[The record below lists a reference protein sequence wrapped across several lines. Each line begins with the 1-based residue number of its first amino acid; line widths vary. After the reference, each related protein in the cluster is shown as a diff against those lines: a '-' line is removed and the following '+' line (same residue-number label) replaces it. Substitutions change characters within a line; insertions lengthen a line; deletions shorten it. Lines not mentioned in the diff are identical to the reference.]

1 MSARARRALRDQ
13 ELTSQSQTPNDSASE
28 DEAPAP
34 APNKAS
40 LFALLGEVEDEGSKD
55 DQEPEDDE
63 TGKEEGKEQKPAKKK
78 NKNKRKKKKGK
89 ATEVVKTE
97 GKFHQDEFG
106 ELAAPKPGNLQPK
119 VVLIDSVLVVES
131 KNFDASAEM
140 RILFGRAAMPESGE
154 GTIQGRRG
162 GRQRGGMRWRDGR
175 IVSSRRNLFIQ
186 PKGTWPNATSGGLG
200 MEVVS
205 VGLDGGPTE
214 FKFVHSTAYQD
225 VQRQFKI
232 CVEAMGEFLRDAE

>member
-13 ELTSQSQTPNDSASE
+13 ELTLQSQTPNDSASE

-34 APNKAS
+34 NKAS
-40 LFALLGEVEDEGSKD
+40 LFALLGEVENEDSKD
-55 DQEPEDDE
+55 DDEPEDEE
-63 TGKEEGKEQKPAKKK
+63 TEKEEGKEQKPAKKK

-89 ATEVVKTE
+89 ATEVAKDE

-106 ELAAPKPGNLQPK
+106 GLAAPRSGNLQPK
-119 VVLIDSVLVVES
+119 VVPIDSVLAVES

-140 RILFGRAAMPESGE
+140 RILFGRAAMPGSGGE
-154 GTIQGRRG
+154 TFQGRRG
-162 GRQRGGMRWRDGR
+162 GRQRGGMRGRDGR

-232 CVEAMGEFLRDAE
+232 CVEAMGEFFRDTE